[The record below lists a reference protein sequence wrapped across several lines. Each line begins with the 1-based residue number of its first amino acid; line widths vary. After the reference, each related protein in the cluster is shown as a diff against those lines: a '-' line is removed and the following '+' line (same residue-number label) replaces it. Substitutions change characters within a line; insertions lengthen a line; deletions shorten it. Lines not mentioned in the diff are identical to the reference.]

1 LFDEPALQSG
11 LLLVAKIRNEKGEI
25 VGFAVEAEAMD
36 AASNPLL
43 GKMRMNTDWTIVL
56 PARGTIYVAQI
67 EDSGAIGKD
76 ILPAVML
83 GQEWNG
89 KVDFV
94 STVGPDPSGR
104 GVIIGG
110 TREFQGITGS
120 FVELSHL
127 AHMSRTRGGV
137 GSFELQDLRS
147 DLARR
152 AEALGSQYEGHRR
165 GLIQAAQE
173 AFVVVARPFTG
184 WAGAGKWID
193 CVTPV
198 NYSSPI
204 PIRALLDKPSW
215 SIGRVPIGD
224 QVAHA
229 RRPLKGNN
237 DDNFCTS
244 CHAIHTCNG
253 IREAHCRIP
262 ADLRRA

>member
-1 LFDEPALQSG
+1 MKSRVVLSSSISFVVGALVVVAILIFNPFVKPARLAPAITAADATGHVVEKFTIEAPGDIVTVTHNGSNIIDPRPAGIALFDEPALQSG

-25 VGFAVEAEAMD
+25 VGFAVETEAMD

-76 ILPAVML
+76 ILPAVMV

-127 AHMSRTRGGV
+127 THMSRTRGGV
-137 GSFELQDLRS
+137 GSFELQ
-147 DLARR
+147 LAYTN
-152 AEALGSQYEGHRR
+152 LG
-165 GLIQAAQE
+165 AA
-173 AFVVVARPFTG
+173 R
-184 WAGAGKWID
+184 
-193 CVTPV
+193 
-198 NYSSPI
+198 
-204 PIRALLDKPSW
+204 
-215 SIGRVPIGD
+215 
-224 QVAHA
+224 
-229 RRPLKGNN
+229 
-237 DDNFCTS
+237 
-244 CHAIHTCNG
+244 
-253 IREAHCRIP
+253 
-262 ADLRRA
+262 